1 MNKITTFQIILMAI
15 FGVIAVLSVLI
26 FGGILPGYEG
36 KNNQKGPAVQLSLW
50 GTLPQRSMNDI
61 VSEMNQSDG
70 DLYRINY
77 FEKSPSSYEEE
88 IVNALASGKGPDF
101 WIVSQDIALKSKDK
115 LYLIPFVAYPERN
128 FLDNFADASELL
140 IDEKSESFL
149 GLPFLIDPIVLFWN
163 KNLFSSEGVSRPP
176 RDWDEFTEAA
186 QSLTRKN
193 ENGNIV
199 QSGTALGEFS
209 NINNAKD
216 ILAMMIMQAGNP
228 IVTKDSYGKLKAVL
242 NEKTVT
248 ANDPAISSAKFFSG
262 FSNPVR
268 NAYSWNKALPLAVN
282 AFAKESLA
290 MYFGYASE
298 AEIIKDKNPH
308 LNFDIAETPQ
318 LKDSKNKLTFGRLY
332 FLAIMKNASA
342 AKKQAAFGAMVAMTT
357 QPFAKAFAE
366 SVGMSSARRDIL
378 AEKSSDAYFGI
389 VNKSAVMSRAW
400 LEPDGK
406 ETRAIFNEMMESITS
421 GSLSAS
427 DATGRAKNKLEQSLR
442 RVID

>member
-26 FGGILPGYEG
+26 FGGILPGYKS

-50 GTLPQRSMNDI
+50 GTLPQRSMNNI
-61 VSEMNQSDG
+61 ISEMNQNDG

-115 LYLIPFVAYPERN
+115 LYLIPFAAYPERN
-128 FLDNFADASELL
+128 FLDDFAGASELL

-149 GLPFLIDPIVLFWN
+149 GLPFLIDPVVLFWN
-163 KNLFSSEGVSRPP
+163 KNLFSSEGISRSP

-193 ENGNIV
+193 ENGNII
-199 QSGTALGEFS
+199 QSGAALGEFS

-216 ILAMMIMQAGNP
+216 ILSMMIMQAGDP
-228 IVTKDSYGKLKAVL
+228 IVTRDSYGKLKAVL
-242 NEKTVT
+242 NEKTAT

-268 NAYSWNKALPLAVN
+268 NAYSWNKALALAIN

-318 LKDSKNKLTFGRLY
+318 LKESKNRLTFGRLY
-332 FLAIMKNASA
+332 FLAIMKNAPA

-366 SVGMSSARRDIL
+366 SVGMSSARRDVM
-378 AEKSSDAYFGI
+378 AEKSPGAYFGL

-400 LEPDGK
+400 LEPDVK
-406 ETRAIFNEMMESITS
+406 ETRAIFNEMIESMTS